1 MKKIETDIYQ
11 LAQQE
16 LGELIDIDFF
26 GKDVRKLT
34 HKFDDMENYKYFAES
49 LDLWIEDKNQY
60 GKGEVKSFII
70 LFIKVI
76 KQAFE
81 VDEKETSKQLINF
94 FRGSEDGI
102 HEEKI
107 SSYSEVLISHKTYL
121 DEIERLNH
129 GQPISIVDKKRI
141 AQLLLDAYC
150 KGFEF
155 ISKIFTLVINL
166 DCIIEGENIDF
177 EKINRMSMF
186 QKCNRIAKSKFE
198 IKSITPKLN
207 RHLRNATAHLNITY
221 NTKENKYIC
230 KRLKNGKWIMEY
242 IEVKDM
248 ILNVYPQNGWI
259 IQGFI
264 YSIALYLICVEN
276 KDTYIEYIIKI
287 FN

>member
-1 MKKIETDIYQ
+1 MDKFKDEIYE

-16 LGELIDIDFF
+16 LDELIDSDFF
-26 GKDVRKLT
+26 GEDVKNLT
-34 HKFDDMENYKYFAES
+34 HKFDDMENYKYFAEN

-60 GKGEVKSFII
+60 GKDEVKSFII
-70 LFIKVI
+70 LFSKVI

-81 VDEKETSKQLINF
+81 SDQKETSKQLINF

-107 SSYSEVLISHKTYL
+107 SSYSEILISHKTYL
-121 DEIERLNH
+121 DEIKRLD
-129 GQPISIVDKKRI
+129 GQNISIGDKKRI

-155 ISKIFTLVINL
+155 ISKIFNLVIILN
-166 DCIIEGENIDF
+166 CISEGKKIDF
-177 EKINRMSMF
+177 PKINKMSMF
-186 QKCNRIAKSKFE
+186 EKCNTIAKSKSG
-198 IKSITPKLN
+198 IKSITLKLN

-221 NTKENKYIC
+221 NTKQNKYIC
-230 KRLKNGKWIMEY
+230 KRLKNGKWIKED
-242 IEVKDM
+242 IDIKDM
-248 ILNVYPQNGWI
+248 ILNIYPQNGWI

-264 YSIALYLICVEN
+264 YSITLYLIWLEN
-276 KDTYIEYIIKI
+276 KDTYRKYINKI

>member
-1 MKKIETDIYQ
+1 MDKFKDEIYE

-16 LGELIDIDFF
+16 LDELIDSDFF
-26 GKDVRKLT
+26 GEDVKNLT
-34 HKFDDMENYKYFAES
+34 HKFDDMENYKYFAEN

-60 GKGEVKSFII
+60 GKDEVKSFII
-70 LFIKVI
+70 LFSKVI

-81 VDEKETSKQLINF
+81 SDQKETSKQLINF

-107 SSYSEVLISHKTYL
+107 SSYSEILISHKTYL
-121 DEIERLNH
+121 DEIKRLE
-129 GQPISIVDKKRI
+129 GQNISIGDKKRI

-155 ISKIFTLVINL
+155 ISKIFNLVIILN
-166 DCIIEGENIDF
+166 CISEGKKIDF
-177 EKINRMSMF
+177 PKINKMSMF
-186 QKCNRIAKSKFE
+186 EKCNTIAKSKSG
-198 IKSITPKLN
+198 IKSITLKLN

-221 NTKENKYIC
+221 NTKQNKYIC
-230 KRLKNGKWIMEY
+230 KRLKNGKWIKED
-242 IEVKDM
+242 IDIKDM
-248 ILNVYPQNGWI
+248 ILNIYPQNGWI

-264 YSIALYLICVEN
+264 YSITLYLIWLEN
-276 KDTYIEYIIKI
+276 KDTYRKYINKI